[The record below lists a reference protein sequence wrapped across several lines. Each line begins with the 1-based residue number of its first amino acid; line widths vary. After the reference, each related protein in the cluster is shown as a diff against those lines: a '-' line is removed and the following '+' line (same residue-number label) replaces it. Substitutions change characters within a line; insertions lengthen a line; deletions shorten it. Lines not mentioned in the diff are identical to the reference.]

1 MRILEVRFKNLNS
14 LVGEWTI
21 DLTHPDFLSNG
32 IFVITG
38 PTGAGKTT
46 ILDAICLAL
55 YGRTPR
61 LNKITKNVNEIMSRQ
76 TGECFAEVTF
86 QTQTGSYRCH
96 WSQHRAY
103 RRPAGELQPP
113 RHEIADADTGKIH
126 EERLSTVADRIRTA
140 TGMDFEQFTRS
151 ILLAQGGFAA
161 FLEAAPDKRSP
172 VLEQIT
178 GTEIY
183 SRISIRVHELRAEER
198 RKLDILQAELAGM
211 QLLPEDEVSQL
222 DTVLKQ
228 KAEREAELSDQIA
241 KKNQAI
247 SWFDG
252 ILRLEQELETVEKQQ
267 RNLEVR
273 KEEFAPLSKKL
284 RLANRALELA
294 GDYSALESLRNQQK
308 TDISGREESLKK
320 LPEFEKERETAQE
333 NSELSINNLAE
344 KKRGQKE
351 TLNIIRKV
359 WELDLKIQEKEKP
372 IKAAKHLIEGQQKS
386 LKNLRFDYD
395 QNRGIFN
402 AKKKELDRVLET
414 LDKTASDE
422 NLIGDFT
429 GIKSQLNAL
438 RNIHAEKSE
447 KTRKLEAIE
456 GKMPEITRIW
466 REHTENFQA
475 EELELDAIRNILSE
489 KESELD
495 DMLAGREFMDWFN
508 EPAAFDKKESAL
520 EKIATENES
529 LEDCMRT
536 LSELNARN
544 GELDGKKTDISAELS
559 TQIEKQKSLENEV
572 DLLENEKLLANRIPD
587 LEDARKHLHHGEPC
601 PLCGSKEHPFADNDI
616 SVSDET
622 TERLEEKK
630 SDLKTV
636 NERIADL
643 NIHEAEVIKD
653 IEQGTADRKEVSRKI
668 FDLKSSIDKNCADL
682 SIDPSSEDLRE
693 VVAHMRKE
701 NEKNSDDARK
711 IVKAAVEMQKEIKDL
726 RGSFERTRNSATNM
740 ELEAENAAHRKKSAE
755 EKIQREKE
763 GVLTISGQ
771 YEKAFGE
778 IQSEIS
784 AYGVTGLSICN
795 LDEVLSE
802 LETRRNKRISC
813 RKEKSKLE
821 LDIHTLG
828 VKISLQKEQIEEALS
843 DLSQNQK
850 NLKKLTEESD
860 NLVGERHE
868 LFGEKDPGK
877 EESFLSQAVREA
889 ESNFET
895 SNRALSEAN
904 RNLDSLKGKI
914 EELNESIISRADKI
928 KAAEQK
934 FGERLNLYSFS
945 DEESY
950 TAACLS
956 EDERNALNEQVRDL
970 DTEQTELNSRKKDKT
985 RQLETERDKGVT
997 DRPRNELQQM
1007 LKEFQSEQRDL
1018 HKEIGAIS
1026 QKLNHNEIL
1035 KQEHNEK
1042 LGLIKAQN
1050 RKCMRWDMLHKLI
1063 GSADGKKYRNFAQG
1077 ITFEIMIGHANTQLR
1092 KITDRYLLVRDNIH
1106 PLELN
1111 VIDTYQAGEVR
1122 STKNLS
1128 GGESFIVSLSLAL
1141 GLSHMASK
1149 NVRVDSLFLDEG
1161 FGTLDEDALDTALE
1175 TLASLHQEGKL
1186 IGVISHITALKERI
1200 GTQILVSQKTGGRS
1214 VISGPGC
1221 SVL

>member
-21 DLTHPDFLSNG
+21 DLNHPDFVSNG

-61 LNKITKNVNEIMSRQ
+61 LNRITKNINEIMSQQ

-103 RRPAGELQPP
+103 RRPDGDLQLPK
-113 RHEIADADTGKIH
+113 HEIADADTGKIY
-126 EERLSTVADRIRTA
+126 EERLSAVADKIRVV

-151 ILLAQGGFAA
+151 MLLAQGGFAT
-161 FLEAAPDKRSP
+161 FLEAIPDKRAP
-172 VLEQIT
+172 ILEQIT
-178 GTEIY
+178 GTGIY
-183 SRISIRVHELRAEER
+183 GRISICVHELRADER
-198 RKLDILQAELAGM
+198 ARLDILQAELAGM

-228 KAEREAELSDQIA
+228 KTEREKELSDQIA

-247 SWFDG
+247 LWFDG
-252 ILRLEQELETVEKQQ
+252 ILRLEQELKVLEKQQ
-267 RNLEVR
+267 SNLEVR

-294 GDYSALESLRNQQK
+294 GDHSALESLRSQQE
-308 TDISGREESLKK
+308 TDIFGREELLKK
-320 LPEFEKERETAQE
+320 LPKSEKEHETAQR
-333 NSELSINNLAE
+333 NFGLYTDNLAE
-344 KKRGQKE
+344 KKRKQKD
-351 TLNIIRKV
+351 TQIIIRKV
-359 WELDLKIQEKEKP
+359 RELDLKIQEKEEP
-372 IKAAKHLIEGQQKS
+372 IKAAGNLVEKQQKS
-386 LKNLRFDYD
+386 LNTLRSNYGK
-395 QNRGIFN
+395 NRGIFD

-414 LDKTASDE
+414 LDKTTSDE

-429 GIKSQLNAL
+429 GIKSRFNAL
-438 RNIHAEKSE
+438 RDIHTGKSE
-447 KTRKLEAIE
+447 KTKKLEAIE
-456 GKMPEITRIW
+456 GEMPEITRIW
-466 REHTENFQA
+466 IEHTENFQA
-475 EELELDAIRNILSE
+475 EELELDASRNILAE
-489 KESELD
+489 KESEFGD
-495 DMLAGREFMDWFN
+495 ILAGREFMDWFN
-508 EPAAFDKKESAL
+508 ELVAFDKKESGL
-520 EKIATENES
+520 EKIAAENES
-529 LEDCMRT
+529 LEDCIRS
-536 LSELNARN
+536 LSELNVLN
-544 GELDGKKTDISAELS
+544 GELDDKKADISAELS
-559 TQIEKQKSLENEV
+559 AQIEKQKSLDNEV
-572 DLLENEKLLANRIPD
+572 DLLEDRRLLANRIHD
-587 LEDARKHLHHGEPC
+587 LEDARKHLLYGEPC
-601 PLCGSKEHPFADNDI
+601 PLCGSREHPFADGDVP
-616 SVSDET
+616 VSDET
-622 TERLEEKK
+622 AERLEEKK

-643 NIHEAEVIKD
+643 KIREAGVIKD
-653 IEQGTADRKEVSRKI
+653 IEQDTADREEVSLKI
-668 FDLKSSIDKNCADL
+668 SDLKSSIDKNCADL
-682 SIDPSSEDLRE
+682 SIDASSEDLRE
-693 VVAHMRKE
+693 VVVHMRKE
-701 NEKNSDDARK
+701 NEKSMEGARK
-711 IVKAAVEMQKEIKDL
+711 IVEAAEKMQKEIGDL
-726 RGSFERTRNSATNM
+726 RGSFERSRDSATNM
-740 ELEAENAAHRKKSAE
+740 ELEAENATHRKKSAE
-755 EKIQREKE
+755 EEIQRKKEELHIISEK
-763 GVLTISGQ
+763 
-771 YEKAFGE
+771 YEKTIGE

-784 AYGVTGLSICN
+784 VYGVAGLSILN

-802 LETRRNKRISC
+802 FETRRDKRISC
-813 RKEKSKLE
+813 QKEKSKLE
-821 LDIHTLG
+821 QDTTVLDREIN
-828 VKISLQKEQIEEALS
+828 LQKKQIEKALS
-843 DLSQNQK
+843 DLSKNQK

-868 LFGEKDPGK
+868 LFGKKDPEK
-877 EESFLSQAVREA
+877 EESFLSQEVREA

-895 SNRALSEAN
+895 SKQALYEAD

-914 EELNESIISRADKI
+914 KELNESITSRADQI
-928 KAAEQK
+928 KVAERK
-934 FGERLNLYSFS
+934 FGDRLNSYDFS

-956 EDERNALNEQVRDL
+956 EDERNTLNKQDRGL

-985 RQLETERDKGVT
+985 MQLETERCKRIT
-997 DRPRNELQQM
+997 DHPRNELQQ
-1007 LKEFQSEQRDL
+1007 LLEKFQSEHKDL
-1018 HKEIGAIS
+1018 QQEIGAIS
-1026 QKLNHNEIL
+1026 QKLDDNEIRGQKYD
-1035 KQEHNEK
+1035 KQSS
-1042 LGLIKAQN
+1042 LIEAQN
-1050 RKCMRWDMLHKLI
+1050 RECIRWNMLHELI

-1077 ITFEIMIGHANTQLR
+1077 ITFEVMIGHANTQLR
-1092 KITDRYLLVRDNIH
+1092 KITDRYLLVRDDVH

-1141 GLSHMASK
+1141 GLSRMASK

-1175 TLASLHQEGKL
+1175 MLVSLHQEGKL

-1200 GTQILVSQKTGGRS
+1200 GTQILVSPKTGGRS
-1214 VISGPGC
+1214 VISGSGC